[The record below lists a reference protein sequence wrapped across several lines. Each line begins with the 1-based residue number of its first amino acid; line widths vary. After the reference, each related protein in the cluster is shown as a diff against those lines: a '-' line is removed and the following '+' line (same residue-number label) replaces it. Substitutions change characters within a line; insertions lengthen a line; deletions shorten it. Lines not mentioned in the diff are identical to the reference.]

1 MKVLYNALGSA
12 ASNDPLSKNASAEL
26 CAYFNNK
33 NVQCVVVDN
42 NRDFVA
48 NLADATVIITQ
59 AWTGTFIDQSV
70 LAAATKLELIIVAGA
85 EHSNID
91 ADAVRDR
98 KVTLAKVAHTSQHS
112 YAEQQL
118 YYILK
123 IAREQRRDLKH
134 QQIGLIGL
142 GQVAARLV
150 ELLKPFAIKINYYD
164 PHKWESE
171 EEVEYNLTWLPDAAS
186 VVQDCDVVVSNC
198 PLEIVGLLEGGTQN
212 LFDQTLLAHMKPGA
226 SLLLASPPQ
235 TYNLQDVMVA
245 HDAGL
250 IRCVTN
256 NELTWPNLTYQAEIL
271 EHVTVIFEQWR
282 KDKSLP
288 PEWLL
293 IDKGLFTSPPGC
305 ECFALGGWHQ

>member
-26 CAYFNNK
+26 CAYFNNN

-42 NRDFVA
+42 NQDFVA

-70 LAAATKLELIIVAGA
+70 LAAAPKLELIIVAGA

-134 QQIGLIGL
+134 HRL
-142 GQVAARLV
+142 G
-150 ELLKPFAIKINYYD
+150 
-164 PHKWESE
+164 
-171 EEVEYNLTWLPDAAS
+171 
-186 VVQDCDVVVSNC
+186 
-198 PLEIVGLLEGGTQN
+198 
-212 LFDQTLLAHMKPGA
+212 
-226 SLLLASPPQ
+226 
-235 TYNLQDVMVA
+235 
-245 HDAGL
+245 
-250 IRCVTN
+250 
-256 NELTWPNLTYQAEIL
+256 
-271 EHVTVIFEQWR
+271 
-282 KDKSLP
+282 
-288 PEWLL
+288 
-293 IDKGLFTSPPGC
+293 
-305 ECFALGGWHQ
+305 